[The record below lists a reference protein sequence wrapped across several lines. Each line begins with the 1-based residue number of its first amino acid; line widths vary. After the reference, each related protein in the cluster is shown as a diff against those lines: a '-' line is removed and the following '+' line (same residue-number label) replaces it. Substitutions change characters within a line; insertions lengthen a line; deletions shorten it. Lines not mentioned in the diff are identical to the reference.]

1 MPRENIFDKTI
12 RMNSIIIM
20 TSDGC
25 GFCDKIKDIL
35 HIHKIP
41 FKEIPYSTLMDK
53 YFIKKYGK
61 YNYVPRVILNQEFIG
76 GYNELEDKINN
87 KELKVEKKKPE
98 KKKVEKKKVEKKKP
112 EKKKPEKKKVEKK
125 KKS

>member
-1 MPRENIFDKTI
+1 MPRENIFEKTI
-12 RMNSIIIM
+12 KLHPIIIM

-35 HIHKIP
+35 NENKIK

-53 YFIKKYGK
+53 YFIKKFK
-61 YNYVPRVILNQEFIG
+61 EYNYVPRVIINQKFIG

-87 KELKVEKKKPE
+87 KEFKVEKKKPE
-98 KKKVEKKKVEKKKP
+98 KKTKEKKTKEKKKP
-112 EKKKPEKKKVEKK
+112 EKKK
-125 KKS
+125 KS